1 MRNTLL
7 TTGAIVAL
15 MISPALTQDATQP
28 PAEPTPAPQVETM
41 PAPDL
46 VPVPGDDLAAEDTMD
61 RPKFIGEQAETELL
75 ASSLIGTTVYS
86 PAGDALGD
94 INDLVFNEDNGQVQA
109 VIVGVGGFLGIG
121 QKNVAVSFD
130 AIMETTDA
138 DGNVNLVLDA
148 TVEELEAAPIYLTLA
163 EIQRQQEL
171 EQMEQVD
178 PGLAPAPPP
187 PAPM

>member
-1 MRNTLL
+1 MRKTLL

-15 MISPALTQDATQP
+15 MISPALTQDASQ
-28 PAEPTPAPQVETM
+28 PAEPAPAVEAETM

-46 VPVPGDDLAAEDTMD
+46 VPAPTDELAAEDMMD
-61 RPKFIGEQAETELL
+61 RPKFIGEQMETELL

-86 PAGDALGD
+86 PAGEALGD
-94 INDLVFNEDNGQVQA
+94 INDLVFNEDDGQVQA